1 MKGSSVHDRYAVEAM
16 ICVFCG
22 SASGR
27 APTYAA
33 AARELGELL
42 AKRGIGLVYGGGN
55 VGLMGELA
63 DAVLDAGG
71 RAIGVIPQQLV
82 DREIAHGGLTEL
94 HVVENLHQRKALMAE
109 LADAFLTLPGG
120 VGTMEELF
128 EVWSWGRL
136 GLHSKPCGLLNV
148 NGYFDSLRTLTDQMV
163 TEGFLEPVHREL
175 LLIEEQPSVLL
186 DRLVAYA
193 TPRSWSVAG
202 LPPSEGGNTSTSG

>member
-1 MKGSSVHDRYAVEAM
+1 M

-27 APTYAA
+27 APTYTA
-33 AARELGELL
+33 AARELGQLL

>member
-1 MKGSSVHDRYAVEAM
+1 M

-33 AARELGELL
+33 AARELGQLL

-63 DAVLDAGG
+63 DAVLDSGG

-175 LLIEEQPSVLL
+175 LLIEEQPTVLL

-193 TPRSWSVAG
+193 TPRSWSMAG
-202 LPPSEGGNTSTSG
+202 LPPSEGGNTSASG

>member
-1 MKGSSVHDRYAVEAM
+1 M

-22 SASGR
+22 AASGR

-33 AARELGELL
+33 AARDLGELL

-71 RAIGVIPQQLV
+71 QAIGVIPQPLV
-82 DREIAHGGLTEL
+82 DREIAHAGLTEL
-94 HVVENLHQRKALMAE
+94 RVVENLHQRKALMAE
-109 LADAFLTLPGG
+109 LADAFVTLPGG
-120 VGTMEELF
+120 IGTLEELF
-128 EVWSWGRL
+128 EVWSWGKL

-148 NGYFDSLRTLTDQMV
+148 DGYFDSLQTLTDQMV
-163 TEGFLEPVHREL
+163 TEGFLEPDYREM

-186 DRLVAYA
+186 DRLA
-193 TPRSWSVAG
+193 TYVPSGGWRAADLLASEDGSV
-202 LPPSEGGNTSTSG
+202 TSSA

>member
-1 MKGSSVHDRYAVEAM
+1 M

-148 NGYFDSLRTLTDQMV
+148 DGYFESLRTLADQMV
-163 TEGFLEPVHREL
+163 TEGFLEPVYREM
-175 LLIEEQPSVLL
+175 LLIEEQPSMLL
-186 DRLVAYA
+186 DRLTAYVPPW
-193 TPRSWSVAG
+193 TGSRAG
-202 LPPSEGGNTSTSG
+202 RLASGDGNRAGHAV

>member
-1 MKGSSVHDRYAVEAM
+1 M

-27 APTYAA
+27 APTYTA
-33 AARELGELL
+33 AARELGQLL

-63 DAVLDAGG
+63 DSVLDAGG

-175 LLIEEQPSVLL
+175 LLIEEQPGVLL

-202 LPPSEGGNTSTSG
+202 LPPCEGGNTSASG

>member
-1 MKGSSVHDRYAVEAM
+1 M

-27 APTYAA
+27 APTYTA
-33 AARELGELL
+33 AARELGQLL

-71 RAIGVIPQQLV
+71 RAIGIIPQQLV

-148 NGYFDSLRTLTDQMV
+148 DGYFDSLRTLTDQMV
-163 TEGFLEPVHREL
+163 TEGFLEPEYREL
-175 LLIEEQPSVLL
+175 LLIEKQPNVLL
-186 DRLVAYA
+186 DRLTAHV
-193 TPRSWSVAG
+193 TSRSWSAVG
-202 LPPSEGGNTSTSG
+202 RPGSGDGSMSGDG

>member
-1 MKGSSVHDRYAVEAM
+1 M

-27 APTYAA
+27 APTYTA

-94 HVVENLHQRKALMAE
+94 HVVQNLHQRKALMAE

-128 EVWSWGRL
+128 EVWSWAVL
-136 GLHSKPCGLLNV
+136 GLHARPIALLDV
-148 NGYFDSLRTLTDQMV
+148 DGFYQPMLRFLENISA
-163 TEGFLEPVHREL
+163 EGFLADEFREM
-175 LLIEEQPSVLL
+175 LIVTADVAEAL
-186 DRLVAYA
+186 DRFSGYRP
-193 TPRSWSVAG
+193 PRSKW
-202 LPPSEGGNTSTSG
+202 T

>member
-1 MKGSSVHDRYAVEAM
+1 M

-27 APTYAA
+27 APTYTA
-33 AARELGELL
+33 AARELGQLL

-202 LPPSEGGNTSTSG
+202 LPPSEGGNTSASG

>member
-1 MKGSSVHDRYAVEAM
+1 M

-27 APTYAA
+27 APTYTA
-33 AARELGELL
+33 AARELGQLL

-82 DREIAHGGLTEL
+82 DREVAHGSLTEL

-148 NGYFDSLRTLTDQMV
+148 DGYFDSLRTLTDQMV
-163 TEGFLEPVHREL
+163 TEGFLEPEYREM

-186 DRLVAYA
+186 DRLA
-193 TPRSWSVAG
+193 TYVPPGSWNRAG
-202 LPPSEGGNTSTSG
+202 LLATDDGSAR

>member
-1 MKGSSVHDRYAVEAM
+1 M

-27 APTYAA
+27 APTYTA
-33 AARELGELL
+33 AARELGQLL

-82 DREIAHGGLTEL
+82 DREIAHTGLTEL
-94 HVVENLHQRKALMAE
+94 HVVQNLHQRKALMAE

>member
-1 MKGSSVHDRYAVEAM
+1 M

-27 APTYAA
+27 APTYTA
-33 AARELGELL
+33 AARELGQLL

-63 DAVLDAGG
+63 DSVLDAGG

-175 LLIEEQPSVLL
+175 LLIEEQPGVLL

-202 LPPSEGGNTSTSG
+202 LPPSEGGNTSASG

>member
-1 MKGSSVHDRYAVEAM
+1 M

-27 APTYAA
+27 APTYTA
-33 AARELGELL
+33 AARELGQLL

-63 DAVLDAGG
+63 DSVLDAGG

-175 LLIEEQPSVLL
+175 LLIEEQPTVLL
-186 DRLVAYA
+186 DRLMAYA
-193 TPRSWSVAG
+193 TPRSWSMAG
-202 LPPSEGGNTSTSG
+202 LPPSEGGNTSASG

>member
-1 MKGSSVHDRYAVEAM
+1 M

-148 NGYFDSLRTLTDQMV
+148 DGYFDSLRTLTDQMV
-163 TEGFLEPVHREL
+163 TEGFLEPEYRKM

-186 DRLVAYA
+186 DRLTAHA
-193 TPRSWSVAG
+193 TSRSWSAVGRPGSGDGSMGGAG
-202 LPPSEGGNTSTSG
+202 

>member
-1 MKGSSVHDRYAVEAM
+1 M

-27 APTYAA
+27 APAYSA
-33 AARELGELL
+33 AARDLGQLL

-128 EVWSWGRL
+128 EVWSWARL

-163 TEGFLEPVHREL
+163 TERFLEPVHREL

-186 DRLVAYA
+186 DRLTAHA
-193 TPRSWSVAG
+193 TSRSWSAVG
-202 LPPSEGGNTSTSG
+202 LPPSEGGNTSASG

>member
-1 MKGSSVHDRYAVEAM
+1 M

-27 APTYAA
+27 APTYTA
-33 AARELGELL
+33 AARELGQLL

-175 LLIEEQPSVLL
+175 LLIEEQPGVLL

-202 LPPSEGGNTSTSG
+202 LPPSEGGNTSASG

>member
-1 MKGSSVHDRYAVEAM
+1 M

-148 NGYFDSLRTLTDQMV
+148 DGYFDSLRTLTDQMV
-163 TEGFLEPVHREL
+163 TEGFLEPVYREL

-186 DRLVAYA
+186 DRVTAHA
-193 TPRSWSVAG
+193 TSRSWSAVGRPGSGDGSMSGAG
-202 LPPSEGGNTSTSG
+202 

>member
-1 MKGSSVHDRYAVEAM
+1 M

-33 AARELGELL
+33 AARKLGQLL

-94 HVVENLHQRKALMAE
+94 HVVQNLHQRKALMAE
-109 LADAFLTLPGG
+109 LADAYLTLPGG

-148 NGYFDSLRTLTDQMV
+148 DGYFDSLRTLTDQMV
-163 TEGFLEPVHREL
+163 TEGFLEPEYRKM

-186 DRLVAYA
+186 DRLTAHA
-193 TPRSWSVAG
+193 TSRSWSAVGRPGSGDGSMSGAG
-202 LPPSEGGNTSTSG
+202 

>member
-1 MKGSSVHDRYAVEAM
+1 M

-148 NGYFDSLRTLTDQMV
+148 DGYFDSLRTLTDQMV
-163 TEGFLEPVHREL
+163 TEGFLEPEYREL
-175 LLIEEQPSVLL
+175 LLIEKQPNVLL
-186 DRLVAYA
+186 DRLTAHV
-193 TPRSWSVAG
+193 TSRSWSAVG
-202 LPPSEGGNTSTSG
+202 RPGSGDGSMSGDG

>member
-1 MKGSSVHDRYAVEAM
+1 MKRSVHDRYAVETM

-22 SASGR
+22 AASGR

-33 AARELGELL
+33 TARDLGELL
-42 AKRGIGLVYGGGN
+42 AERGIGLVYGGGN
-55 VGLMGELA
+55 VGLMGEVA

-71 RAIGVIPQQLV
+71 QAIGVIPQQLV
-82 DREIAHGGLTEL
+82 DREIAHAGLTEL

-120 VGTMEELF
+120 IGTMEELF
-128 EVWSWGRL
+128 EVWSWGKL

-148 NGYFDSLRTLTDQMV
+148 DGYFDSLRTLADQMV
-163 TEGFLEPVHREL
+163 TKGFLEPEYRKM

-186 DRLVAYA
+186 DRLAAY
-193 TPRSWSVAG
+193 V
-202 LPPSEGGNTSTSG
+202 PPGRWRAADLLASKDGNVISSA

>member
-1 MKGSSVHDRYAVEAM
+1 M

-22 SASGR
+22 AASGH

-33 AARELGELL
+33 AARDLGELL

-71 RAIGVIPQQLV
+71 QAIGVIPQQLV
-82 DREIAHGGLTEL
+82 DREIAHAGLTEL
-94 HVVENLHQRKALMAE
+94 HVVENLHQRKALMAG

-120 VGTMEELF
+120 IGTMEELF
-128 EVWSWGRL
+128 EVWSWGKL

-148 NGYFDSLRTLTDQMV
+148 DGYFDSLRVLADQMV
-163 TEGFLEPVHREL
+163 TEGFLEPEYREML
-175 LLIEEQPSVLL
+175 MIEEQPSMLL
-186 DRLVAYA
+186 DRLAAY
-193 TPRSWSVAG
+193 V
-202 LPPSEGGNTSTSG
+202 PPGRWRAADLLASKDGNVTSSA